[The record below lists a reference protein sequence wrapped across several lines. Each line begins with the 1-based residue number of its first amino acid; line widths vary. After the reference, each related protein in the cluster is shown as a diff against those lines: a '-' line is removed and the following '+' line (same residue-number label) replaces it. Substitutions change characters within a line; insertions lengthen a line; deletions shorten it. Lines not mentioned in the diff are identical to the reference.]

1 MFMQFFIKAS
11 QYWQSI
17 SSRATTG
24 NTLDSILY
32 HLFCI
37 FSFIFPS
44 NVGKEKKNTWAMT
57 QKNGAKSCPTYVPSN
72 VHGRTHSYPFGSG
85 LCIFVWSFLY
95 FHMSCPLTKPTK
107 WPVSPVKTQISLG
120 ICPVWSVF
128 AICMMKHW
136 AFNYLLSTQWR
147 LWADPGWSLSS
158 LGEHIIFLV
167 LSCGGSY
174 NNTVCAD
181 CEDSCETAHELTKIT
196 TYSHSS
202 STSFCTFNCFSTL
215 ISLKKECN
223 FVFIILQGAS
233 ELAIC
238 ILYY

>member
-57 QKNGAKSCPTYVPSN
+57 QKNGAKSCPTCVPSN

-128 AICMMKHW
+128 AICMKKHW
-136 AFNYLLSTQWR
+136 AFNYLLSAQWR
-147 LWADPGWSLSS
+147 LWADPGWSCLRWVNISFFWFCHAAV
-158 LGEHIIFLV
+158 HIIILCV
-167 LSCGGSY
+167 LTAKTLARLRMSSPKLQPIAIVLLLLFALL
-174 NNTVCAD
+174 TV
-181 CEDSCETAHELTKIT
+181 
-196 TYSHSS
+196 
-202 STSFCTFNCFSTL
+202 F
-215 ISLKKECN
+215 
-223 FVFIILQGAS
+223 QP
-233 ELAIC
+233 
-238 ILYY
+238 